1 MRELKS
7 ITINVGETPITFE
20 TGVIATQA
28 DASIIARLG
37 ETVVFS
43 SCCTKA
49 TAEST
54 GTFLPLRVDYMEK
67 YSSCGKTLGGFL
79 KREGRPSEHETLV
92 CRLIDR
98 PIRPNIANGF
108 YDELQIINT
117 VWSYDGSN
125 KPDVLAICASGA
137 AVALSSTPEKNVISA
152 VRVGRVNG
160 EFIINPKTEQLD
172 MSDLN
177 LVLAGSQS
185 AIMMIEG
192 ECNLL
197 TDEDLLEALRIGHD
211 SIKTICA
218 ELIEWQKVEG
228 KKKKTDRL
236 FFNPSCIKKTIEINF
251 SNAITDAINITDKDQ
266 RDNDLSK
273 IGEQIST
280 HFNES
285 MENILSENSLT
296 EGDITESAISA
307 EYKDVKSDIMRA
319 QVVSKKIRVDGR
331 CLEDI
336 RPISIIPDFL
346 PRTHGSAVFT
356 RGNTQTVAVA
366 TLGDEDIQQRYE
378 TLDNQDCKK
387 RFNLLYTFPPY
398 CVGEVGRFGA
408 PSRREVGHGKL
419 AERAILPVLPE
430 LSVFPYAMRLE
441 SNITESN
448 GSSSMASVCGGITAL
463 MVAGVPIKEPVSGI
477 AMGLILQ
484 DGSHYVLSDILG
496 IEDALGDMDFKV
508 TGTHDRVT
516 AFQMDIKVEGITLEI
531 MKEALAQARKGR
543 QHILNIM
550 TEACAEPRKELS
562 PHAPRMEQ
570 ITINTDKI
578 GLVIGPGGKQIKSII
593 EQTGANVN
601 ISDDGVVNIS
611 GVDAKGVMK
620 AKEIITLLV
629 EEPEI
634 GKTYDGRITSI
645 MDFGMF
651 VEIIPGKEGLCH
663 ISEIDWKRIEDMKK
677 TDFKPN
683 DKIQVKLL
691 NIDDKGRL
699 KLSRKALLKRPEK
712 TFKEVKPTSK

>member
-28 DASIIARLG
+28 DASIIARQG
-37 ETVVFS
+37 ETMVFS
-43 SCCTKA
+43 SCCTSE
-49 TAEST
+49 TAEGA

-79 KREGRPSEHETLV
+79 KREGRPTENETLV

-98 PIRPNIANGF
+98 PIRPNIADGF
-108 YDELQIINT
+108 YDELQIIST

-125 KPDVLAICASGA
+125 RPDILAICASGA
-137 AVALSSTPEKNVISA
+137 AVALSSTPEKNIISA
-152 VRVGRVNG
+152 VRVGRVEG
-160 EFIINPKTEQLD
+160 KFVINPKTEQLNT
-172 MSDLN
+172 SDLN
-177 LVLAGSQS
+177 LVLAGSKN
-185 AIMMIEG
+185 AILMIEG
-192 ECNLL
+192 ECDLL
-197 TDEDLLEALRIGHD
+197 TDDDLLEAIKVGHD
-211 SIKTICA
+211 AIKTICS
-218 ELIEWQKVEG
+218 ELIEWQSVVG
-228 KKKKTDRL
+228 KTKKTERL
-236 FFNPSCIKKTIEINF
+236 FFNPTCIKEIIQTNYLD
-251 SNAITDAINITDKDQ
+251 AITNAINITDKHQ
-266 RDNDLSK
+266 RDVDLTK
-273 IGEQIST
+273 IGEQITNFFSE
-280 HFNES
+280 N
-285 MENILSENSLT
+285 MENILADNGLSD
-296 EGDITESAISA
+296 GDISDAAINA
-307 EYKDVKSDIMRA
+307 EYKDVKSDVMRA
-319 QVVSKKIRVDGR
+319 QVINKNIRVDGR
-331 CLEDI
+331 SLEDI
-336 RPISIIPDFL
+336 RHISIIPDFL

-378 TLDNQDCKK
+378 TLDDQDCKK
-387 RFNLLYTFPPY
+387 RFNLQYTFPPY

-430 LSVFPYAMRLE
+430 LSSFPYAMRLE

-463 MVAGVPIKEPVSGI
+463 MAAGVPIKEPVSGI

-484 DGSHYVLSDILG
+484 DGSHYILSDILG

-508 TGTHDRVT
+508 TGTHDKVT

-531 MKEALAQARKGR
+531 MKEALAQAKRGR
-543 QHILNIM
+543 QHILKIM
-550 TEACAEPRKELS
+550 TDACAEPRQELS

-570 ITINTDKI
+570 IKINTDKI

-611 GVDAKGVMK
+611 GVDAKGVIK

-634 GKTYDGRITSI
+634 GKTYEGRITSI

-651 VEIIPGKEGLCH
+651 VEILPGKEGLCH

-677 TDFKPN
+677 TDFKS
-683 DKIQVKLL
+683 DDIVKVKLL

-699 KLSRKALLKRPEK
+699 KLSRKVLLKKPEK
-712 TFKEVKPTSK
+712 TSKEAKPATK